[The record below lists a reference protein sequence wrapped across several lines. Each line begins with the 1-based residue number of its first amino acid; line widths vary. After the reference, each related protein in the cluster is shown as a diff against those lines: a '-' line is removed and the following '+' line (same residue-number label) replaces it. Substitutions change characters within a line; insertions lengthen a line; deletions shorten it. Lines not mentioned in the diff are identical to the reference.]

1 MQIKSLSFFSD
12 TILLTELTAEIIN
25 KATKMLIPSISPFGK
40 PSFIH
45 PIIIDTIAA
54 ANNI

>member
-1 MQIKSLSFFSD
+1 MHIKSLNFFSD
-12 TILLTELTAEIIN
+12 TILFTELTAEIIN
-25 KATKMLIPSISPFGK
+25 KAMNILIPSIKPFGK
-40 PSFIH
+40 PSFMH